1 MSKSAT
7 GTIQDESGQGVSGVT
22 IILDDLSVLF
32 DQNLASAAAGAT
44 GGFNLSYD
52 DDNFADPEH
61 KTGRLLRLRIRIG
74 RHVIKEI
81 RQRDVFVDSLSLGTI
96 KVTKAAL
103 GWLATTTLGT
113 NAASA
118 DTGAPQRV
126 TSGNA
131 VEWLCDNVDAWGRV
145 VDLMNDATSSK
156 TNIDLMQLGIDIE
169 PFKLGSPAHDQAPN
183 IVLSFTP
190 PLTDGDKIV
199 DGDQR
204 IERMILAASQANSI
218 VRLQFSEPTPNWKLL
233 AVSELAFV
241 GLGAL
246 LFLGVF
252 VLLLA
257 TAGLAAIVLGVFG
270 GIVGGL
276 LGAGTLGT
284 KLPLFKGDVDRLA
297 SWFFDAGASKLQVR
311 VRALQTNLESVTHAK
326 IVINET
332 SRAIVLGSPFVQSY
346 FDSQAHELDNP
357 MRGGDAS
364 KGPIHDMSVS
374 VRGPAIGHLREMFNM
389 HWNTADPS
397 DPLELAPDKLAGV
410 TPAVLGTTP
419 GHEEHLCSVQVVRS
433 INPDTLASQAAGETG
448 VLEAYLRAIHFA
460 EKFIYIENQYFTDDT
475 IVDALIDALK
485 AKAGLQL
492 ILLLNTVPDIPLYPG
507 WQRPL
512 LKRIAAVADK
522 SRFGVFTSWSHAA
535 PGKQHPKPR
544 LRCNYLHTKS
554 AIIDNR
560 WATIGSANLDGASL
574 DSFQISPV
582 LNRNSEANCVFYAE
596 DGDTSTATA
605 IDVLR
610 RRVWGEHLGISPPES
625 TDLDLT
631 ATPVALWRQKAVS
644 KRDTLNQT
652 PNEVLPIH
660 ILEWP
665 PDFLVSE
672 PAKAHLGTAGVVP
685 LPFEVLEDGP
695 SYDFVNGKFK

>member
-1 MSKSAT
+1 
-7 GTIQDESGQGVSGVT
+7 
-22 IILDDLSVLF
+22 
-32 DQNLASAAAGAT
+32 
-44 GGFNLSYD
+44 
-52 DDNFADPEH
+52 
-61 KTGRLLRLRIRIG
+61 
-74 RHVIKEI
+74 
-81 RQRDVFVDSLSLGTI
+81 
-96 KVTKAAL
+96 
-103 GWLATTTLGT
+103 
-113 NAASA
+113 
-118 DTGAPQRV
+118 
-126 TSGNA
+126 
-131 VEWLCDNVDAWGRV
+131 
-145 VDLMNDATSSK
+145 MNDATSSK
-156 TNIDLMQLGIDIE
+156 TNIDLMQLGMDIE
-169 PFKLGSPAHDQAPN
+169 PFKLGSTAHDQAPK

-199 DGDQR
+199 DSDQR

-218 VRLQFSEPTPNWKLL
+218 VRMQFPEPTPDWKLL

-241 GLGAL
+241 GLG
-246 LFLGVF
+246 
-252 VLLLA
+252 VLRS
-257 TAGLAAIVLGVFG
+257 G
-270 GIVGGL
+270 
-276 LGAGTLGT
+276 
-284 KLPLFKGDVDRLA
+284 VDRVA

-311 VRALQTNLESVTHAK
+311 VRALHTHLESVTHAK

-346 FDSQAHELDNP
+346 FDSQAHLLDNP

-374 VRGPAIGHLREMFNM
+374 VRGPAIGHLREVFDM

-397 DPLELAPDKLAGV
+397 DPLELAPEKLAGV
-410 TPAVLGTTP
+410 TPTVLSTTP

-433 INPDTLASQAAGETG
+433 INPDTLTSEEAGETG
-448 VLEAYLRAIHFA
+448 ILEAYLRAIHFA

-475 IVDALIDALK
+475 IADALIDALK
-485 AKAGLQL
+485 AKTSLQL
-492 ILLLNTVPDIPLYPG
+492 ILLLNPVPDIPLYPG
-507 WQRPL
+507 WQRAL

-535 PGKQHPKPR
+535 ASDKHHPKPR
-544 LRCNYLHTKS
+544 LRCNYLHTKT

-582 LNRNSEANCVFYAE
+582 LNRNSETNCVFHAE
-596 DGDTSTATA
+596 DGDSSTATA

-610 RRVWGEHLGISPPES
+610 RRVWGEHLGMSPPES
-625 TDLDLT
+625 PDLDLT
-631 ATPVALWRQKAVS
+631 ATPLSLWRKQVAG
-644 KRDTLNQT
+644 KRDTLNKT

-672 PAKAHLGTAGVVP
+672 PAKVHLGTAGVIP
-685 LPFEVLEDGP
+685 LPFEVLEKGP
-695 SYDFVNGKFK
+695 SYDFVNGNFK